1 MMKVI
6 DFIFVITF
14 LIIGFYFLIKGYP
27 ETIGAF
33 IGGGF

>member
-6 DFIFVITF
+6 DIIFVITF
-14 LIIGFYFLIKGYP
+14 LILGIYFLIKGYP
-27 ETIGAF
+27 DTLGAF